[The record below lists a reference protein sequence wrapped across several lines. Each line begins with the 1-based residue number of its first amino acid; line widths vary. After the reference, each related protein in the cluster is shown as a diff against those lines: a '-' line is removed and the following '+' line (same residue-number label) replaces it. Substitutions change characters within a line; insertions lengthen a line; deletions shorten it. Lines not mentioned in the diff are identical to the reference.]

1 MRQRQAIW
9 VVPGRKT
16 EKRSQKE
23 MLLRQRHGYLDGAGQ
38 EDGEAE
44 PKGDAFAAEGA
55 GTEDMV

>member
-1 MRQRQAIW
+1 MGGAGQEDGEAE
-9 VVPGRKT
+9 PKGDAFAP
-16 EKRSQKE
+16 EA
-23 MLLRQRHGYLDGAGQ
+23 GYLDGVRQ